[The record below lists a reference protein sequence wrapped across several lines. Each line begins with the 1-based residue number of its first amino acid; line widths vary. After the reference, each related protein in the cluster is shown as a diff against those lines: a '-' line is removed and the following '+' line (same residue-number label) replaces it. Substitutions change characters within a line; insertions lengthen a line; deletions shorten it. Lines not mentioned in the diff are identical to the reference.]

1 MVTLDDRDTATLWR
15 LRRGDAD
22 VGTLAETV
30 RCDPSPLQDRLAELA
45 DNGLVAAVDG
55 GYRITSDGERVLA
68 ASGTGA
74 DDDRIDTSPDVE
86 QRIESFALRADRE
99 AAVRS
104 AFAVLH
110 YWGDATRGEI
120 IDAVYS
126 EDPAGYETR
135 DEWWGEGV
143 RANEASAGSED
154 DQRESSGVREYL
166 ADLPTVDPPDSPDAP
181 GATWRYEGTPTVAE
195 LTDDGRVLLERAV
208 TPFSARFAVER
219 LDLSDDERA
228 AVRAAVD
235 WLVREGESDA
245 EGIADAV
252 FGNYPAGHDSPEK
265 WWASCVEPAFEA
277 IPGVQRADSEE
288 ERWRYRQRSI
298 GRTSTDPGAG
308 LPDESLASDEDP

>member
-22 VGTLAETV
+22 VATLAETV
-30 RCDPSPLQDRLAELA
+30 RCDPESLRDRLSELA

-74 DDDRIDTSPDVE
+74 DDDRIDTPPDVE
-86 QRIESFALRADRE
+86 QRIESFDLRADRE

-120 IDAVYS
+120 VDAVYS

-135 DEWWGEGV
+135 DEWWGEGI
-143 RANEASAGSED
+143 RGCLS
-154 DQRESSGVREYL
+154 
-166 ADLPTVDPPDSPDAP
+166 DLPTVDAPDSPDAP
-181 GATWRYEGTPTVAE
+181 GALWRYGGTPTVAE

-208 TPFSARFAVER
+208 TPFSVRFAVER

-235 WLVREGESDA
+235 WLVREGEGDA
-245 EGIADAV
+245 EEIADAV
-252 FGNYPAGHDSPEK
+252 YSEYSGGYDSPEE

-277 IPGVQRADSEE
+277 IPGVKRADGDG
-288 ERWRYRQRSI
+288 ERWRYRQRST

-308 LPDESLASDEDP
+308 LSDESLASDEEP